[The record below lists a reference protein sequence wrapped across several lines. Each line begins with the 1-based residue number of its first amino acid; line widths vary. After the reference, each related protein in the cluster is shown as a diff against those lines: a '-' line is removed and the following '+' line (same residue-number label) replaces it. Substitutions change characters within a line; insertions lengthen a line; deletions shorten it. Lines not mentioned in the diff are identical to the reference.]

1 MSYQELQRRIQ
12 RQYGEREATLLS
24 QHNSIGMLLSQAL
37 GQGTPTASGGK
48 DPDRH
53 DVTQGA
59 QSVEDAVLM
68 MNRMLSMG

>member
-1 MSYQELQRRIQ
+1 MELQRRIQ
-12 RQYGEREATLLS
+12 RQYGERESTLLS
-24 QHNSIGMLLSQAL
+24 QHTSIGMLLSQAL
-37 GQGTPTASGGK
+37 GGGSKSGLPGK